1 MKQYLTFVMV
11 TMLFVTSAL
20 AQSGATETARD
31 ESTIREIPQKIAAAW
46 NTGSG
51 SRIAAVYADDGT
63 LVAGDGKL
71 TQGRSQIAR
80 YHDEQFAAFL
90 KGTRLSVQVKSV
102 RFLSPGVA
110 LMRTE
115 GGILWP
121 GQSEL
126 APGNQGIQ
134 SFVVVKDNG
143 VWRVTLF
150 QNTRIRA

>member
-1 MKQYLTFVMV
+1 MQQRLASMV
-11 TMLFVTSAL
+11 ITMALVASAF
-20 AQSGATETARD
+20 AQSGTAETARD
-31 ESTIREIPQKIAAAW
+31 ESTIRHIPQQIAVAW
-46 NTGSG
+46 NKGSG
-51 SRIAAVYADDGT
+51 SGIAAVYAHDGT